1 MVQYILSRLKEPST
15 WAAIATVAVGL
26 GITIDAELV
35 QAICTAGAAIAAV
48 LAILIKEV
56 GTK

>member
-1 MVQYILSRLKEPST
+1 MVQYVLSRLKEPST